1 MATYVPGSQT
11 YGREF
16 QPFTPDYKFL
26 SNVLEVRQDRYDTN
40 YKQLSDLY
48 SRVVY
53 ADLSREDTQSARDQY
68 TEKLSPKIQQISGM
82 DLSMRQ
88 NVDAAKGLFKP
99 FYDDDLIVKDLVYT
113 KAFKS
118 SVQQANRL
126 RTSQDLDERK
136 RYWDTGMQ
144 YLEYQMDDFKNKG
157 REEALSQGLPDYVEN
172 VDLISMSSKLL
183 KDAGFGDIE
192 IDVPGEYWMIREKNG
207 PQMVPHAYNF
217 LQKALLEDPNVIR
230 AYRAQGYVASRN
242 HAERGMEAGM
252 YGSLQEGQLAW
263 AQETL
268 SDLANKN
275 ATANEVIKKQFEEAL
290 NAKENWE
297 NYQKESGI
305 IPNSEEERLMIE
317 ALEKYEQTSGA
328 LERNERDL
336 GVIENINENDD
347 LLNTA
352 FNLIMNYNLSSDILA
367 AAKVNS
373 MKNYSR
379 QITGENPYTKMKIQH
394 QHDIEEMR
402 EQHRLDMELAE
413 REAELEGKVGGYT
426 VDYANALFSGL
437 ESAGSFSTI
446 EDELAMKD
454 AMAANARDE
463 REYHEE
469 TANKKVE
476 FILAMNRFK
485 NIGKPMTNEMTIT
498 LGNGEKYTGD
508 YDDIRRKLLAQDGK
522 GIFQNQSA
530 ITTEY
535 KNAKLT
541 LDGLTKNNPLVEK
554 NYKEYHDLSNRL
566 TEITH
571 RDNILRNEKKIYRD
585 ILSKN
590 FERVM
595 TMESKEGVQA
605 MKKALDRN
613 IPFILKEVD
622 GRTEIVGRD
631 EFANTFVKRLEA
643 GELKGMS
650 VGDSQFSSAV
660 PAGQPIEEGGPIIL
674 GGSTT
679 AINPMMSYT
688 TTYYSDE
695 KARKVALKFYDEQK
709 AVLNSTINGELATE
723 SALSPTQLFSTNAFF
738 RGVDL
743 EDMTESDLFT
753 YQGERQTFSLS
764 NLDNP
769 RMRELMEQTIY
780 HFKNVPDKL
789 FMPAN
794 QFPESLSELQE
805 NVDLQN
811 ISKAIL
817 EAALY
822 DVQGALNNP
831 GSSKSEAV
839 LVDFV
844 YNPVITV
851 GGKSFAGFTVRTPL
865 ETTEKVITKPSNRN
879 NKTVQE
885 NKAASLQEITM
896 LIPLEKDMSPGRA
909 GNYQS
914 SFVDTDIMLSEKG
927 IFEYNVDN
935 DYAGSFRIAKRDGKY
950 YEQLQMKEWNSEKG
964 VFDDIIGE
972 EILLQDKNNQP
983 LATNQLDAFA
993 KAQMNMLFMLAQQNI
1008 AKKEAW
1014 KKQNPNKVQK

>member
-1 MATYVPGSQT
+1 MATYVPGAQT

-144 YLEYQMDDFKNKG
+144 YLEYQMDDFKSKG

-172 VDLISMSSKLL
+172 VDLVSMSSKLL

-192 IDVPGEYWMIREKNG
+192 IDVPGKYWMIREKNG

-379 QITGENPYTKMKIQH
+379 QITGENPYTKMRVEH
-394 QHDIEEMR
+394 EYDIEEMR
-402 EQHRLDMELAE
+402 EQHRLDMKLAE
-413 REAELEGKVGGYT
+413 REAELEGTAGGYT
-426 VDYANALFSGL
+426 VDYANSLFSGL
-437 ESAGSFSTI
+437 ESGGAFTTR
-446 EDELAMKD
+446 EDELAMED

-469 TANKKVE
+469 TVNKKVE

-508 YDDIRRKLLAQDGK
+508 HDDIRRVLLAQDGK

-535 KNAKLT
+535 KNAKQT
-541 LDGLTKNNPLVEK
+541 LDGLTNTNPLVEK
-554 NYKEYHDLSNRL
+554 NLKEYGDLSNQL
-566 TEITH
+566 IEIKE
-571 RDNILRNEKKIYRD
+571 RDIILRKEKQIYRD
-585 ILSKN
+585 ILGKN

-595 TMESKEGVQA
+595 TMESKEGVQD

-631 EFANTFVKRLEA
+631 EFVNIFRERL
-643 GELKGMS
+643 L
-650 VGDSQFSSAV
+650 
-660 PAGQPIEEGGPIIL
+660 AGQMEGITVDQFRETKKSFDLAPPTMPFASSRTIQYDK
-674 GGSTT
+674 
-679 AINPMMSYT
+679 SYVQ
-688 TTYYSDE
+688 DFE
-695 KARKVALKFYDEQK
+695 KKMTVKALELYDEQK
-709 AVLNSTINGELATE
+709 ALLNSTINGQLATE

-738 RGVDL
+738 RGVDV
-743 EDMTESDLFT
+743 EDMTESDLFS

-764 NLDNP
+764 NMNNP
-769 RMRELMEQTIY
+769 QMRELMEQTIS
-780 HFKNVPDKL
+780 HFKNIDDKL

-794 QFPESLSELQE
+794 QFPESLSELQG
-805 NVDLQN
+805 NADLQN
-811 ISKAIL
+811 ISKTIF
-817 EAALY
+817 EAGLY

-831 GSSKSEAV
+831 GSSKSEGV

-851 GGKSFAGFTVRTPL
+851 GGKSFAGYTVRTSR
-865 ETTEKVITKPSNRN
+865 ETTDKVIRRSSKKP
-879 NKTVQE
+879 KDLTVDDAPQYQE
-885 NKAASLQEITM
+885 NTM
-896 LIPLEKDMSPGRA
+896 LIPLEKDMNPGRA

-914 SFVDTDIMLSEKG
+914 SFVDTDITLSKNG
-927 IFEYNVDN
+927 IFEYNIYD
-935 DYAGSFRIAKRDGKY
+935 DYAGSFRIAKRGDKY

-964 VFDDIIGE
+964 VFDNIVGK
-972 EILLQDKNNQP
+972 EILLEDKNNQP